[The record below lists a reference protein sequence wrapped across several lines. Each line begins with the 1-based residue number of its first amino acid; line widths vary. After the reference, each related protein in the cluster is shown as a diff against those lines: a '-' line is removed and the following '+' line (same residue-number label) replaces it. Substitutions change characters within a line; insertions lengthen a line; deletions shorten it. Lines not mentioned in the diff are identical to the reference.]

1 MLGIEI
7 LQSPSSQVVPLR
19 ENATFYCAVSG
30 DHFQCKVIVSN
41 DTIFHYE
48 TPEHSYNQDAIDKGI
63 FANISENGNEFDV
76 QVLIEGRQENNNTKL
91 FCIAFGPG
99 RSTSVQTAIANLT
112 VVGMFPI

>member
-30 DHFQCKVIVSN
+30 DRFLCKVIVSDN
-41 DTIFHYE
+41 DTFQYE

-63 FANISENGNEFDV
+63 FANISKNGSEFDV

-91 FCIAFGPG
+91 FCIAFA
-99 RSTSVQTAIANLT
+99 SDYVTSVRTATANLT
-112 VVGMFPI
+112 VVGMFRI